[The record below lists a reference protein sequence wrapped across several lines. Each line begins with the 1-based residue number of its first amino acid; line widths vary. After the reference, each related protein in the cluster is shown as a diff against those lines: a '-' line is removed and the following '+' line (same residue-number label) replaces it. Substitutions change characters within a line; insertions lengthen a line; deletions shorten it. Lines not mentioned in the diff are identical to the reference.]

1 MEKGTR
7 TMYENAFVKVMGT
20 IRNADNEAVD
30 HQEELIRIDD
40 LIKVVKW
47 GGEMGTEVCFEWY
60 DKTIN
65 RKRQW
70 IYDCGTTG
78 IRDGLFDRYE
88 LMLCGERI

>member
-1 MEKGTR
+1 M
-7 TMYENAFVKVMGT
+7 FVKVMRT
-20 IRNADNEAVD
+20 VKNADNEAVD
-30 HQEELIRIDD
+30 HHEELIKLDD

-47 GGEMGTEVCFEWY
+47 YGETGTEVCFEWY